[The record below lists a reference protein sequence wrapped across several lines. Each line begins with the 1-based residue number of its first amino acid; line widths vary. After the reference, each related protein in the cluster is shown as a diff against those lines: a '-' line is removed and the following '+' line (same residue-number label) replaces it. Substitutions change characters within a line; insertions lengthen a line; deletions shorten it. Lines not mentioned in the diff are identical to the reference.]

1 MSVMTATASGTVD
14 FKFYFQPRFWG
25 APQFFHDFKT
35 TATPSLR
42 TCNGKLQ
49 VSAAWLCKKFGIERS
64 ELVAAVV
71 ASGRWQRSMFPTLD
85 VGLWL
90 SADDIAMLIKQGMD
104 VDAATQGRIMRL
116 LGA

>member
-1 MSVMTATASGTVD
+1 MSVMTAASGVD
-14 FKFYFQPRFWG
+14 FKFYFQPHWWG

-42 TCNGKLQ
+42 IHKDKLQ
-49 VSAAWLCKKFGIERS
+49 VSASWLCRKFEIERGN
-64 ELVAAVV
+64 LVAAIVR
-71 ASGRWQRSMFPTLD
+71 SGRWQRSMFPTID

-90 SADDIAMLIKQGMD
+90 SADDIAMLIEQGMA
-104 VDAATQGRIMRL
+104 VTPDAAGRIMRL